1 MNRRVLAWIS
11 IGRCAALAPVLA
23 AALGCSEPA
32 SPAPKAPAGDQTPA
46 GSPGGARDILPREPV
61 ANTAQVKH
69 ILISWNDLADAFGGH
84 IDPRAAKRTKADAEN
99 DVRSLVKQL
108 KDGADFDVLMKASS
122 EDPGSASSGR
132 TFTVT
137 PDAQLVIE
145 FRQLSLRLNVGEF
158 GVIQSDFGFHI
169 IKRVS

>member
-1 MNRRVLAWIS
+1 MNRRALAWIS
-11 IGRCAALAPVLA
+11 IGRGAALVPVLA
-23 AALGCSEPA
+23 AALGCSGPA
-32 SPAPKAPAGDQTPA
+32 SPAAKAPAGDQTPA
-46 GSPGGARDILPREPV
+46 VSAVVSSDILAREPV

-99 DVRSLVKQL
+99 EVRSLVKQL
-108 KDGADFDVLMKASS
+108 KDGADFDALMKANS
-122 EDPGSASSGR
+122 EDLGSASSGR

-145 FRQLSLRLNVGEF
+145 FRQLSLRLSVGEF

-169 IKRVS
+169 IKRIE